1 MRKHNEEGGLSS
13 ENGKKRQDLHLKL
26 ITKARQEF
34 NKEGIEFAK
43 GGTTKTKF
51 KVGDKVVGQFRYDY
65 GEGLQPVSIYD
76 YADRVNG
83 VISNVRKIDT
93 TTMYS
98 IKFDNGEELQ
108 YPDFAIDNFIVKSQ
122 YAKGGL
128 TEHGLEVG
136 DEIVMDVKKTTM
148 GKMPTTIG
156 VKDYDKEFHLVDL
169 DRGERYA
176 KGGKTDE
183 DLYIDQLASMS
194 GASRATIK
202 LWAIQEN
209 NLSKNDLLNI
219 MQGLGRNQINRFD
232 FLNAVL
238 GDETATSSIVSYAKS
253 NSGFKMAD
261 GGDVANAKN
270 KKIMEEYRVEVSDL
284 RNQSYPRMSP
294 SLAFKKA
301 SEYMLFHYTK
311 EELAEAIKS
320 DKQIEMFGM
329 EKTWINALNKAKK
342 PSKMA
347 NGGSVD
353 IYDEMEKKFPSINK
367 TMIKLKA
374 FLKKNNYPIIYSQET
389 NFEEDGMVQLSKD
402 LYIMITLEGEFYLTI
417 VKPDGKI
424 FLGIPTKSLDVLKQE
439 IEKNKEFLQTSSSK
453 MAKGGTA
460 KRIKRMGC

>member
-1 MRKHNEEGGLSS
+1 MKLAKEILRKHNEEGGLSS

-76 YADRVNG
+76 YADRVKG
-83 VISNVRKIDT
+83 FISNVRKIDT

-169 DRGERYA
+169 DKGERYA

-194 GASRATIK
+194 ATRATTIK
-202 LWAIQEN
+202 EWASSN

-219 MQGLGRNQINRFD
+219 IQGLGRKQITASEFTG
-232 FLNAVL
+232 AVL
-238 GDETATSSIVSYAKS
+238 GDKTDTSSIVSYAKS

-261 GGDVANAKN
+261 GGDVSNAKN

-301 SEYMLFHYTK
+301 SEYMLFRYTK

-320 DKQIEMFGM
+320 DNQIEMFGM
-329 EKTWINALNKAKK
+329 EKTWLNALNKAKK

-347 NGGSVD
+347 NGGR
-353 IYDEMEKKFPSINK
+353 
-367 TMIKLKA
+367 
-374 FLKKNNYPIIYSQET
+374 
-389 NFEEDGMVQLSKD
+389 
-402 LYIMITLEGEFYLTI
+402 
-417 VKPDGKI
+417 
-424 FLGIPTKSLDVLKQE
+424 
-439 IEKNKEFLQTSSSK
+439 
-453 MAKGGTA
+453 A